1 MGYLKTWPRHVN
13 FGIGQESLET
23 PQHIAV
29 LVVLI
34 CLAMVW
40 KGIKRRLYI
49 TAMGGDSKARNILGL
64 NERKLGN
71 MDRALEHYMIA
82 VKGGDSNS
90 LESIKAMYMDGDTT
104 KEDYTKALQS
114 YQIYLDE
121 IKSDQRDEAAADGN
135 KYYESAF

>member
-1 MGYLKTWPRHVN
+1 M
-13 FGIGQESLET
+13 FGHGVERNKKKAIHYWE
-23 PQHIAV
+23 
-29 LVVLI
+29 
-34 CLAMVW
+34 LA
-40 KGIKRRLYI
+40 
-49 TAMGGDSKARNILGL
+49 AMGGDSKARNILGL

-104 KEDYTKALQS
+104 KEDYTKALRS